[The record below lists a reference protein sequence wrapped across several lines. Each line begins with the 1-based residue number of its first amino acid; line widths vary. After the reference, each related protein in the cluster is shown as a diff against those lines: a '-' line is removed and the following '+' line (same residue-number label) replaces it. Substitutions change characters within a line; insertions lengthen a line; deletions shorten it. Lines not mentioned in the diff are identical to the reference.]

1 MNTERLNNK
10 ICPNCGV
17 ILDEGLEKCPL
28 CESVPDGKTG
38 VDDERYPSEILHLSE
53 KKTRTQLWELS
64 AIIAFS
70 ANLICIIVDM
80 VIVKGLNWSLYA
92 VTSITGL
99 WLFITAFTFLLKRLI
114 PLGLLLAVT
123 TLAMLLIFDML
134 NPPVTWFMD
143 IGLPVSVTFW
153 ILFGLYM
160 VILRKLRW
168 RGFNMLGYI
177 LIEIS
182 VLCMVIDIFTDLH
195 LRGSILIDWSAIT
208 AATLVPLAGILF
220 FMHYRMKRGKNL
232 RSFFHV

>member
-1 MNTERLNNK
+1 MDKINNK
-10 ICPNCGV
+10 ICPDCGV

-28 CESVPDGKTG
+28 CESLPDKKKEK
-38 VDDERYPSEILHLSE
+38 DDKKYSSDILHLSE
-53 KKTRTQLWELS
+53 KKSRIQLWELS

-99 WLFITAFTFLLKRLI
+99 WLFITSFTFLLKRLVS
-114 PLGLLLAVT
+114 LGLALAVT
-123 TLAMLLIFDML
+123 TLAMLMIFDML
-134 NPPVTWFMD
+134 NPPITWFTA

-153 ILFGLYM
+153 ILFALFIM
-160 VILRKLRW
+160 ILRKLRW
-168 RGFNMLGYI
+168 KGFNMLGYI

-182 VLCMVIDIFTDLH
+182 VLCMVIDIFTDLY
-195 LRGSILIDWSAIT
+195 LKDYVVIDWSAIT

>member
-1 MNTERLNNK
+1 MDEINNS

-17 ILDEGLEKCPL
+17 ILDDGLKKCPL
-28 CESVPDGKTG
+28 CESVPDEKMEKK
-38 VDDERYPSEILHLSE
+38 DEKYSSDILHLSE
-53 KKTRTQLWELS
+53 KKSRIQLWELS

-80 VIVKGLNWSLYA
+80 VIMKGLNWSLYA

-99 WLFITAFTFLLKRLI
+99 WLFITSFTFLLKRL
-114 PLGLLLAVT
+114 LFLALALAVT

-134 NPPVTWFMD
+134 NPPIKWFTE
-143 IGLPVSVTFW
+143 IGLPVSLTFW
-153 ILFGLYM
+153 ILFGLFM
-160 VILRKLRW
+160 MILRKLRW
-168 RGFNMLGYI
+168 RGFNMLAYI

-195 LRGSILIDWSAIT
+195 LEGSISIDWSAIT

>member
-1 MNTERLNNK
+1 MNNK
-10 ICPNCGV
+10 ICPDCGV
-17 ILDEGLEKCPL
+17 ILDEGLVECPL
-28 CESVPDGKTG
+28 CKSVTDEKTEKHEGKYSS
-38 VDDERYPSEILHLSE
+38 DILHISE
-53 KKTRTQLWELS
+53 KKSKIQLWELS

-99 WLFITAFTFLLKRLI
+99 WLFITSFTFLLKRLVL
-114 PLGLLLAVT
+114 LGLALAVT

-134 NPPVTWFMD
+134 NPPMTWFKA

-153 ILFGLYM
+153 ILFALFM
-160 VILRKLRW
+160 MILRKLRW
-168 RGFNMLGYI
+168 KGFNMLAYI

-182 VLCMVIDIFTDLH
+182 ILCMVIDIFTDLY
-195 LRGSILIDWSAIT
+195 LRGSVSIDWSAIT

>member
-1 MNTERLNNK
+1 MKTDNK

-17 ILDEGLEKCPL
+17 ILDEGLEECPL
-28 CESVPDGKTG
+28 CRSLPDEKKKKG
-38 VDDERYPSEILHLSE
+38 SEKYSSDILHLSE
-53 KKTRTQLWELS
+53 KKSRIQLWELS

-99 WLFITAFTFLLKRLI
+99 WLFITSFTFLLKRLI
-114 PLGLLLAVT
+114 LLGLSLALT
-123 TLAMLLIFDML
+123 TLAMLMIYDML
-134 NPPVTWFMD
+134 SPPMTWFME
-143 IGLPVSVTFW
+143 IGLPVSLTFW
-153 ILFGLYM
+153 ILFGLFM

-168 RGFNMLGYI
+168 KGFNMLGYI

-182 VLCMVIDIFTDLH
+182 ILCMVIDIFTDLYI
-195 LRGSILIDWSAIT
+195 RGSVLIDWSAIT

>member
-1 MNTERLNNK
+1 MNTERLNNR

-28 CESVPDGKTG
+28 CESLPDGKRG
-38 VDDERYPSEILHLSE
+38 KNDERYPSEILHLSE
-53 KKTRTQLWELS
+53 KKTKIQLWELS

-99 WLFITAFTFLLKRLI
+99 WLFITSLTFLLKRI
-114 PLGLLLAVT
+114 ISLGLALAVT

-134 NPPVTWFMD
+134 NPPLTWFTG

-153 ILFGLYM
+153 ILFALFM

-168 RGFNMLGYI
+168 RGFNMLAYI

-182 VLCMVIDIFTDLH
+182 ALCLVIEIFTDLH
-195 LRGSILIDWSAIT
+195 FEGRMLIDWSAIT